1 MIEVRSLEY
10 TYPRNPHPTVRGIDF
25 SIQEGE
31 IFGFL
36 GPSGAGKSTTQKV
49 LIRLLKGFSG
59 AVKVLGKPLEE
70 WRDDYY
76 NHIGVGFE
84 LPNHYLKLSGLEN
97 LKLFAA
103 FYDRPCDDPLELM
116 EKVGLQED
124 AEKRVSDYSKG
135 MRMRLN
141 FIRAIMHRP
150 EVLFLDEPTAG
161 LDPGN
166 ARLIK
171 DIILDLKQQGKT
183 IFVTTHSMQ
192 DADELCDRVAFI
204 VDGKIDLIE
213 APKNLK
219 LKYGRRVVKVEYGNG
234 GRQSAEFE
242 MEGIG
247 QNQQFIEI
255 LQKEAIETI
264 HTEEATLEDVFIEVT
279 GKQLT

>member
-1 MIEVRSLEY
+1 MIDVRSLAY
-10 TYPRNPHPTVRGIDF
+10 AYPRNPHPTVRGIDF

-31 IFGFL
+31 VFGFL

-49 LIRLLKGFSG
+49 LIRLLKGFTG
-59 AVKVLGKPLEE
+59 AVHVLGKPLEE

-97 LKLFAA
+97 LTLFSA
-103 FYDRPCDDPLELM
+103 FYDRPCDDPMELM

-124 AEKRVSDYSKG
+124 AKKLVRDYSKG

-150 EVLFLDEPTAG
+150 EILFLDEPTSG

-171 DIILDLKQQGKT
+171 DIILDLKQQGAT
-183 IFVTTHSMQ
+183 IFVTTHSML

-213 APKNLK
+213 VPKALK
-219 LKYGRRVVKVEYGNG
+219 LKYGRRVLKVEYGSG
-234 GRQSAEFE
+234 EMQTAEFE
-242 MEGIG
+242 LEGIG
-247 QNQQFIEI
+247 QNQQFMDI
-255 LQKEAIETI
+255 LQKEPIGTI
-264 HTEEATLEDVFIEVT
+264 HTEEASLEDVFIKVT